1 MGLRHPLIAL
11 ADLQRRSLFL
21 FVSRF
26 PGAFRDIEIMSRT
39 KAAKAPAG
47 ARETVRQAEVQRLAA
62 ELGLQLTPSLRAQ
75 LRRSIAEAGYEAARE
90 LALEALARPRAQA
103 LARQRVCQRL
113 LLAGVALVDPATTY
127 VEDGVVV
134 GAGTVIQPNSVISG
148 RTTIGCAC
156 HIGPN
161 TIIRDSSIAAACRI
175 VASVVES
182 AVLEDEVTVGPFA
195 HLREGTHLARGVHVG
210 NFAEVKKARLGRGA
224 KMGHFAYVGDAQVGD
239 EVNIGAGTVT
249 CNYDGVG
256 KHRTV
261 VGKGAFIGSDTMLVA
276 PVKVGDG
283 ATTGAGSVVT
293 RDVPPDSVAVGI
305 PARARLKRR
314 RKGG

>member
-1 MGLRHPLIAL
+1 MA
-11 ADLQRRSLFL
+11 
-21 FVSRF
+21 
-26 PGAFRDIEIMSRT
+26 RT

-47 ARETVRQAEVQRLAA
+47 AGDGIRQAEVQRLAA
-62 ELGLQLTPSLRAQ
+62 ELGLELTPSLRAQ

-103 LARQRVCQRL
+103 LARQRVCQGL
-113 LLAGVALVDPATTY
+113 LIAGVTLVDPNTTY

-134 GAGTVIQPNSVISG
+134 GAGTVIQPNSVVSG
-148 RTTIGCAC
+148 RTTIGRGCQ
-156 HIGPN
+156 IGPN
-161 TIIRDSSIAAACRI
+161 TIIRDSRIADGCHV
-175 VASVVES
+175 VASVVED
-182 AVLEDEVTVGPFA
+182 AVLEEEVTVGPFA

-210 NFAEVKKARLGRGA
+210 NFAEVKKARLGRGS
-224 KMGHFAYVGDAQVGD
+224 KMGHFAYVGDAQVGE

-249 CNYDGVG
+249 CNYDGVS

-261 VGKGAFIGSDTMLVA
+261 IGKGAFIGSDTMLVA

-283 ATTGAGSVVT
+283 AVTGAGSVVT

-305 PARARLKRR
+305 PARMRSKRRPVERR